1 MYYKQVILYFL
12 LIVSIS
18 FNCCFAEQQ
27 ANQSLITVKI
37 PISDI
42 LNTADNLVGKT
53 ICVDGKITS
62 QCGSGCWFIMS
73 DESGDLYVTL
83 KPNNFVIPPSI
94 GKKVTVTGNIL
105 IKDNDVTLVGSS
117 VDVEGSHF
125 S

>member
-1 MYYKQVILYFL
+1 
-12 LIVSIS
+12 
-18 FNCCFAEQQ
+18 
-27 ANQSLITVKI
+27 
-37 PISDI
+37 
-42 LNTADNLVGKT
+42 
-53 ICVDGKITS
+53 
-62 QCGSGCWFIMS
+62 MS